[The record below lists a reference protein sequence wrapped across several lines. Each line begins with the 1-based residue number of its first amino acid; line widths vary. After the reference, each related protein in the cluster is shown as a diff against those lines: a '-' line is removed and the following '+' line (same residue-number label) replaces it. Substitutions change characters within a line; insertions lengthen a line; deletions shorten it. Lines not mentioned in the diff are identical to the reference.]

1 MVVIIHIMYL
11 HILGFELFSC
21 ENFAIDLKY
30 VYLTGAN
37 GTPDN
42 RVHEY
47 INKNYDK
54 KTGIL
59 SFNIPYQTV
68 DGVWP
73 RLEFDVCLYYVE
85 Y

>member
-21 ENFAIDLKY
+21 ENFAIDLKR
-30 VYLTGAN
+30 VEVTGAA
-37 GTPDN
+37 GTPSN
-42 RVHEY
+42 RVFED

-54 KTGIL
+54 KTGIF
-59 SFNIPYQTV
+59 SFKIPYQTV
-68 DGVWP
+68 DGTWP
-73 RLEFDVCLYYVE
+73 RLEFDVCLYYVG